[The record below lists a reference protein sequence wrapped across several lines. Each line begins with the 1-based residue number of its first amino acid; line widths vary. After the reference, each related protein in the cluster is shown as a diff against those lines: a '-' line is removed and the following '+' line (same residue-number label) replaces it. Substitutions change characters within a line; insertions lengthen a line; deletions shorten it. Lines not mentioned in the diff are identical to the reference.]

1 MSTPQRSVRDVVFV
15 DGVRTPFGK
24 AGTKGI
30 YADVRADDLVV
41 KCIRE
46 LLRRNPSLPA
56 DRIDDVAIAATTQTG
71 DQGLTLGRSAAL
83 LAGLPKSVPGFAIDR
98 MCAGA
103 LTAVTTTAS
112 GIGFGAYDVVIA
124 GGVEHMGH
132 HPMGSGVDP
141 NPRFLSERLVD
152 PAALNMGNTA
162 ENLHDRFPA
171 ITKERADR
179 YAVASQAKL
188 EQAYQNQH
196 IQPDLVPVASQGAQ
210 DSEAPGWAL
219 HTHDEPP
226 RPGTTMESLKD
237 LRTPFRA
244 HGRVTAGNA
253 AGLNDGATA
262 SLLASSEAAEE
273 LGLSVKMRLVTY
285 AFAGVE
291 PEVMGIGPVP
301 ATEKALALAGLSIED
316 IGLFEI
322 NEAFAVQ
329 VLSFLD
335 HFGIADDDH
344 RVNRYGGAIAV
355 GHPLAS
361 SGVRLMNQLAR
372 QFSEDPSVRY
382 GLTAM
387 CIGLG
392 MGAAVIWENPH
403 YQEATTHFPTN
414 EGNEA

>member
-1 MSTPQRSVRDVVFV
+1 MPTQATARQQIRDVVFV

-24 AGTKGI
+24 AGEKGI
-30 YADVRADDLVV
+30 HAGTRADDLVV

-46 LLRRNPSLPA
+46 LLRRNPSLPPQ
-56 DRIDDVAIAATTQTG
+56 RIDDVAIAATTQTG
-71 DQGLTLGRSAAL
+71 DQGLTIGRTAAL
-83 LAGLPKSVPGFAIDR
+83 LAGLPRTVPGFAIDR

-103 LTAVTTTAS
+103 MTAVTTTAS
-112 GIGFGAYDVVIA
+112 GIAFGAYDVVVA
-124 GGVEHMGH
+124 GGVEHMGN
-132 HPMGSGVDP
+132 HPMGSGTDP
-141 NPRFLSERLVD
+141 NPRFLAERLVD

-171 ITKERADR
+171 VTRERTDA

-188 EQAYQNQH
+188 AAAYGKNR
-196 IQPDLVPVASQGAQ
+196 IQPDLVPVAGRKPGA
-210 DSEAPGWAL
+210 GWTL
-219 HTHDEPP
+219 HQQDEPP
-226 RPGTTMESLKD
+226 RPDTTLEDLSS
-237 LRTPFRA
+237 LRTPFRP

-262 SLLASSEAAEE
+262 AVLASADAAAE
-273 LGLSVKMRLVTY
+273 LGLPVRMRLVAY

-301 ATEKALALAGLSIED
+301 ATEKALRQAGLSIED

-335 HFGIADDDH
+335 HFGIADDDP

-372 QFSEDPSVRY
+372 QFEDDPQVRY
-382 GLTAM
+382 GITTM

-392 MGAAVIWENPH
+392 MGGTVIWENPH
-403 YQEATTHFPTN
+403 HADYSGTTT
-414 EGNEA
+414 EDAA